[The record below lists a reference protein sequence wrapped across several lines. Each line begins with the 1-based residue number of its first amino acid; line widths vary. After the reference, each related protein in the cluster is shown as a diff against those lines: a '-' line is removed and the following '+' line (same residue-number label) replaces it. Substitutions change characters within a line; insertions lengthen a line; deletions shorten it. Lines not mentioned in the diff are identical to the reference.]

1 MFLWLSGL
9 ISWKE
14 FEEREPELA
23 SFGLERLAR
32 KVMYLG
38 TIRREGYPRVHPFTP
53 FVSSGHLFAFME
65 PTSPKAHDLKRSACY
80 AMHSQVTDE
89 SGAGGEFMISGKA
102 FEVSDPV
109 LREVAVQ
116 GCPYE
121 PKERYVCFEFM
132 LEECMTNVYEA
143 GRPNIR
149 RWKAN

>member
-1 MFLWLSGL
+1 
-9 ISWKE
+9 
-14 FEEREPELA
+14 
-23 SFGLERLAR
+23 
-32 KVMYLG
+32 
-38 TIRREGYPRVHPFTP
+38 
-53 FVSSGHLFAFME
+53 
-65 PTSPKAHDLKRSACY
+65 
-80 AMHSQVTDE
+80 MHSQVTDE

-109 LREVAVQ
+109 LRKVAVQ